1 MRDHQIPSIIEHVEH
16 IALEVRAGLLARQY
30 IARPRVV
37 PTEEEGI
44 ADDAAEF
51 AGYEYP
57 HPLDGLN
64 SAGWGTEFGKRC
76 LAEANH
82 WLVQRDHV
90 HVEVLVVAADRSCYV
105 KALVADPLSDLF
117 LHAYILQPIPEYC
130 NTQYQ
135 ENAQVLAERYKRDYD
150 SRVPA
155 LSNYLRS
162 ELDHRD
168 WTIPEFVEHAERAK
182 RPGGAGLS
190 LSNAYL
196 IIRDGKDNV
205 RQDTFDLIA
214 RTLGQTPAELM
225 VAIGKGHL
233 TDEPRRARISA
244 RLRGVPDD
252 ALDSVDFF
260 ISAITRAKNDSG
272 LSAKTPGRRRSDTS
286 TVPQKGANNPLKD
299 SKHGVR
305 SLAFAAL

>member
-1 MRDHQIPSIIEHVEH
+1 M
-16 IALEVRAGLLARQY
+16 
-30 IARPRVV
+30 
-37 PTEEEGI
+37 
-44 ADDAAEF
+44 
-51 AGYEYP
+51 
-57 HPLDGLN
+57 
-64 SAGWGTEFGKRC
+64 
-76 LAEANH
+76 
-82 WLVQRDHV
+82 
-90 HVEVLVVAADRSCYV
+90 
-105 KALVADPLSDLF
+105 
-117 LHAYILQPIPEYC
+117 
-130 NTQYQ
+130 
-135 ENAQVLAERYKRDYD
+135 QVLAERWKKVYD

-155 LSNYLRS
+155 LSTYLRS

-260 ISAITRAKNDSG
+260 ISAITRAKSDSG
-272 LSAKTPGRRRSDTS
+272 AIAKGRRPSRSTSS
-286 TVPQKGANNPLKD
+286 TVPPKAVHNPLKD
-299 SKHGVR
+299 SKHAVR
-305 SLAFAAL
+305 ALAFAAL